1 MAISSQVNGTY
12 RAQGHSSTMDTFV
25 VRIWMPAEELAP
37 EQRLDMRG
45 IVEHVSD
52 GNLRVFE
59 APDQLL
65 AFIREAVED

>member
-1 MAISSQVNGTY
+1 
-12 RAQGHSSTMDTFV
+12 MDTFV
-25 VRIWMPAEELAP
+25 VRIWMPVEGLVP